1 MATRKKSESGA
12 YMSQYDTE
20 VEKRL
25 KALEVKAHDNCDSGH
40 QSLEEKLAYVE
51 EKLVKVEQQ
60 LAYVKHVETYSDKV
74 SASASDP
81 NVGNET
87 GRKVDILYKW
97 WEENKDKI

>member
-25 KALEVKAHDNCDSGH
+25 KALEVKAHDSGH
-40 QSLEEKLAYVE
+40 QSLEQKRAYVE

-60 LAYVKHVETYSDKV
+60 LAFVKHVETYSDKV

-87 GRKVDILYKW
+87 GRKVDILYRW
-97 WEENKDKI
+97 WEENKDKL